1 MAGAQAYQEAHLP
14 RDEAV
19 AILDSRNRVSIAGLA
34 SALPNGNYTYALRE
48 LDHPNQRQSQLVIEK
63 NGPSITLALPSSG
76 LFDVTIADNLNTPRI
91 DLLVAAADEKR
102 GVHLLKSFR
111 DAKALL
117 ENWNGNYQGW
127 PVHDFL
133 RAYLESLVLGIPPS
147 TTRKHTAFADIDDA
161 SNRAVT
167 AEPAFSPEPGV
178 FGGDTAVRLRCGTPG
193 ATIHYTVDGS
203 QPFRSSPVYGAP
215 IMVKGTALTIK
226 AFATADG
233 KRDSAVVT
241 GIFRIGN

>member
-91 DLLVAAADEKR
+91 DLLVAAEDEKR
-102 GVHLLKSFR
+102 GAHLLKSFR
-111 DAKALL
+111 DSKALL
-117 ENWNGNYQGW
+117 EDWNGDYQGW

-133 RAYLESLVLGIPPS
+133 RAYLESLVLSIPPS
-147 TTRKHTAFADIDDA
+147 TTRKQTLATVNIANGRD
-161 SNRAVT
+161 VT
-167 AEPAFSPEPGV
+167 AEPAFSPPPGV
-178 FGGDTAVRLRCGTPG
+178 FGGDTAVQLRCDTPG

-203 QPFRSSPVYGAP
+203 QPLRSSPVYGAP

-226 AFATADG
+226 AYATAAG

-241 GIFRIGN
+241 GIFRIGS

>member
-1 MAGAQAYQEAHLP
+1 MDGAKGHQDTHLP

-19 AILDSRNRVSIAGLA
+19 AILDSQNRVSIAGLA
-34 SALPNGNYTYALRE
+34 SALPNGDYTYSLRG
-48 LDHPNQRQSQLVIEK
+48 LDHTYQSHSQLVIEK

-91 DLLVAAADEKR
+91 DLLVAAADEKK
-102 GVHLLKSFR
+102 GAHFLKSIR

-117 ENWNGNYQGW
+117 ENWNGDYQGW
-127 PVHDFL
+127 PLHDFL

-147 TTRKHTAFADIDDA
+147 TTRKQTLATVNQTNSGD
-161 SNRAVT
+161 VT
-167 AEPAFSPEPGV
+167 AEPAFSPQPGV
-178 FGGDTAVRLRCGTPG
+178 FGGDTAVQLRCDTPG

-203 QPFRSSPVYGAP
+203 QPLRSSPVYGAP

-226 AFATADG
+226 AYATAAG
-233 KRDSAVVT
+233 KKDSAVVT